1 MNEEQRDK
9 LSQALLEESLLCA
22 NRNDIEESIELVQMS
37 VSVKWHHTIKK
48 IIDGDRKL
56 LEKVMNDQ
64 FSSNKVEVI
73 KSDMSG
79 MKADIESVK
88 TDIKIFKEEN
98 KNPLAG

>member
-9 LSQALLEESLLCA
+9 LSQAFLEESLLCA

-73 KSDMSG
+73 ISRCIMNVLAKNEDFI
-79 MKADIESVK
+79 KKNNLRVEWRDI
-88 TDIKIFKEEN
+88 
-98 KNPLAG
+98 

>member
-1 MNEEQRDK
+1 MCIRD
-9 LSQALLEESLLCA
+9 SNQ
-22 NRNDIEESIELVQMS
+22 
-37 VSVKWHHTIKK
+37 
-48 IIDGDRKL
+48 
-56 LEKVMNDQ
+56 
-64 FSSNKVEVI
+64 SNKIEAI